1 MKHPSIMTLAK
12 ITPRPSFVSPFNEL
26 VNEFFGRDIAQM
38 IGHDELRR
46 SVPSVNIVER
56 DDRFELHVLAPGYA
70 KEDLKLQV
78 ENDVLTISAEKKQ
91 EQNTQ
96 NERYTRREF
105 MLNSFS
111 RSFRL
116 PELVNSE
123 DLQASYA
130 NGVLNVHLPKV
141 APAKPRVRE
150 IGIN

>member
-1 MKHPSIMTLAK
+1 MTLAK
-12 ITPRPSFVSPFNEL
+12 ISPRSSFVSPFNEL

-38 IGHDELRR
+38 IGQDELRR

-56 DDRFELHVLAPGYA
+56 DDRYELHVLAPGYA

-91 EQNTQ
+91 EQNVQ
-96 NERYTRREF
+96 NERFTRREF
-105 MLNSFS
+105 VLNSFT

-116 PELVNSE
+116 PEHVNSE
-123 DLQASYA
+123 TLNASYA
-130 NGVLNVHLPKV
+130 NGVLNVHIPK
-141 APAKPRVRE
+141 AEPAKPKVRE